1 MEVVGVVGAAHEPEA
16 VQRDAPVTVLAVD
29 DQPIFRDLAREV
41 IEATAGFRLV
51 ADASSGEA
59 ALAAVGDLEPD
70 LVLMDVR
77 MPGIDGIEA
86 ARRIA
91 RDHPH
96 IVVVLASIEH
106 MPSAAA
112 KSGAAALI
120 RKQDLRP
127 ALLRDLWAAHGRA
140 RP

>member
-1 MEVVGVVGAAHEPEA
+1 VTAVERCGPEK
-16 VQRDAPVTVLAVD
+16 PVRVLAVD
-29 DQPIFRDLAREV
+29 DQRTFRDVERAV

-77 MPGIDGIEA
+77 MAGIDGIEA

-91 RDHPH
+91 RDHPGV
-96 IVVVLASIEH
+96 VVVLI
-106 MPSAAA
+106 SAEDLRATAA
-112 KSGAAALI
+112 GAGAAAVV
-120 RKQDLRP
+120 RKQDLCP
-127 ALLRDLWAAHGRA
+127 ALLRELWVAHGGRRRA
-140 RP
+140 